1 MNNNLTDLQSLLN
14 LAAQAVNIEI
24 AEAYQGN
31 AGNAAELR
39 RILTLDPKKE
49 TAQSALLKMMTF
61 YFGCDRVPTE
71 QAKDEG
77 SRIYGRAKN
86 IIVGEVRIKPP
97 KKRVN
102 GSPTGYYQVRIPHFL
117 PDKWNELRE
126 YTHAWGGTAL
136 IYSFQSKRQIKVY
149 AASEKEGHR
158 MINHLLKAVDPAVQM
173 GTSERHSYKGHLAE
187 DKEPPKLTGLVGIAN
202 RISIEYPDRQ
212 TTENHLL

>member
-24 AEAYQGN
+24 AEAYQGKN
-31 AGNAAELR
+31 VAAAELR

-71 QAKDEG
+71 QPTGEG
-77 SRIYGRAKN
+77 SRIYGRATN
-86 IIVGEVRIKPP
+86 IIIGEVRIKPP

-102 GSPTGYYQVRIPHFL
+102 GSPPGYYQIRVPHFL
-117 PDKWNELRE
+117 PDKWETLRE
-126 YTHAWGGTAL
+126 YAHSWGGTTL
-136 IYSFQSKRQIKVY
+136 LYTFKSKRQIKVN
-149 AASEKEGHR
+149 AASEKDGHR
-158 MINHLLKAVDPAVQM
+158 MINHLLQAVDPAFKM
-173 GTSERHSYKGHLAE
+173 GTSEEHSYMGCLAK

-212 TTENHLL
+212 ATENHLL